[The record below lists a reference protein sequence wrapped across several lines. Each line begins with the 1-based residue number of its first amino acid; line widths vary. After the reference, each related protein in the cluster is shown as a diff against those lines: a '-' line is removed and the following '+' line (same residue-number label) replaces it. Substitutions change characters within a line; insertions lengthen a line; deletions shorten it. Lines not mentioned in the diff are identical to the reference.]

1 MIETDVLIV
10 GSGPSGSAA
19 ALFLSTYGI
28 NTMVI
33 TKHRWL
39 ANTPR
44 AHITNQRTIEILS
57 EFGVGDELM
66 ASSVLNEVMGNS
78 IFCETLAGNEIARI
92 KSWGAHPERL
102 SDYKIA
108 SPFSI
113 CDIPQTYL
121 EPILIGRA
129 IKNGAHVKFSSE
141 YIQATQDKQGIT
153 VTAFD
158 RLEKRE
164 YQIRAKYLIG
174 ADGARSKVCSDAQLP
189 MKGELN
195 LAGCINIFFDADLS
209 ALVSH
214 RPGALFLIFN
224 NEAISGGIGL
234 GALRMVRPWKEWLGV
249 WNYDIAKPPPII
261 TKNDAVNILKK
272 LIGNYDVD
280 IDIKSIS
287 TWTVNSMYAEEYA
300 NQRIFCVGDAV
311 HRHPPNNGLGSNT
324 SIQDSYNLCW
334 KLAYVLKHYAGQ
346 ELLETYSQERV
357 PVGKAVVARAM
368 QSISESQELS
378 LSLGLDK
385 PTISTAEF
393 LSTDDDIGIARRNR
407 FYKALRLKNYEL
419 NGHGAELNHCYRS
432 AAILREKVSN
442 EEEKSDDLFFM
453 YHSTF
458 TPGARIPHV
467 WLSQKGKIISSIN
480 LVGHGKFSLFTG
492 IAGKKWISAVEK
504 YNQEHAC
511 QINSYIIGPGEEID
525 DIYGDFYGRC
535 HFDENSCVLVRPDGH
550 IAWYCRDN
558 REHDKRLA
566 ENMTK
571 LLLK

>member
-28 NTMVI
+28 NTLVI

-57 EFGVGDELM
+57 EFSIGDELM
-66 ASSVLNEVMGNS
+66 ASSVLNDVMGNS
-78 IFCETLAGNEIARI
+78 IFCDTLAGKEIARI

-102 SDYKIA
+102 SDYTIA

-129 IKNGAHVKFSSE
+129 VKNGAHVKFSSE
-141 YIQATQDKQGIT
+141 YMKAIQDKHGVT
-153 VTAFD
+153 VTVFD
-158 RLEKRE
+158 CLEKRE
-164 YQIRAKYLIG
+164 YQIRTKYLIG
-174 ADGARSKVCSDAQLP
+174 ADGAKSKVCSDAKLP

-224 NEAISGGIGL
+224 NEAISGGIGV

-249 WNYDIAKPPPII
+249 WNYDIAQPPPVI
-261 TKNDAVNILKK
+261 TENDAVNILKK

-280 IDIKSIS
+280 INIKSIS
-287 TWTVNSMYAEEYA
+287 TWTVNNMYAEAYS

-334 KLAYVLKHYAGQ
+334 KLAYVLKQYAGPA
-346 ELLETYSQERV
+346 LLETYSQERV
-357 PVGKAVVARAM
+357 PIGKAVVARAIK
-368 QSISESQELS
+368 SISESQELS

-385 PTISTAEF
+385 PAISTAEF
-393 LSTDDDIGIARRNR
+393 LSSDDDIGIARRDR

-419 NGHGAELNHCYRS
+419 NGHGVELNQFYES
-432 AAILREKVSN
+432 AAILRGDIADEGK
-442 EEEKSDDLFFM
+442 KSDDLHFM

-458 TPGARIPHV
+458 IPGARIPHV

-480 LVGHGKFSLFTG
+480 LVGHGQYSLFTG
-492 IAGKKWISAVEK
+492 IGGKKWITAVEK
-504 YNQEHAC
+504 YNEEHVC
-511 QINSYIIGPGEEID
+511 KINAYIIGLGEDVD

-535 HFDENSCVLVRPDGH
+535 HFDETSCILVRPDGH
-550 IAWYCRDN
+550 IAWYCQDN
-558 REHDKRLA
+558 KEHEKLLA
-566 ENMTK
+566 ETMIK
-571 LLLK
+571 ILLR